1 MKVRKEIQK
10 KLELTG
16 GYVDPNMRTYEIT
29 EAKVIIDLCGKF
41 QFTKPQL
48 VPMFKQNQDEEYLR
62 NLNFANLYA
71 DVMKEQAILEKG
83 VRDAKIKKL
92 KKWKLSTLNMRKKKA
107 INDS

>member
-1 MKVRKEIQK
+1 M
-10 KLELTG
+10 
-16 GYVDPNMRTYEIT
+16 
-29 EAKVIIDLCGKF
+29 
-41 QFTKPQL
+41 
-48 VPMFKQNQDEEYLR
+48 R

-71 DVMKEQAILEKG
+71 DIIKEQAILEKG